1 MELVLQN
8 SNMNKIIIEAI
19 PKKCHGKSGGNSFRG
34 SKYRGVSRNKNKWQV
49 SNFHSLFYKILYCI
63 DDDHDKSKQHISRG
77 YQDRRVS
84 GTVL

>member
-8 SNMNKIIIEAI
+8 SNMSKIIIEAI

-49 SNFHSLFYKILYCI
+49 SKIQEDFFSNFFVLY
-63 DDDHDKSKQHISRG
+63 R
-77 YQDRRVS
+77 
-84 GTVL
+84 

>member
-49 SNFHSLFYKILYCI
+49 SKIQLVIFSNFF
-63 DDDHDKSKQHISRG
+63 
-77 YQDRRVS
+77 
-84 GTVL
+84 VLNR

>member
-8 SNMNKIIIEAI
+8 SNMSKIIIEAI

-49 SNFHSLFYKILYCI
+49 SKI
-63 DDDHDKSKQHISRG
+63 Q
-77 YQDRRVS
+77 
-84 GTVL
+84 

>member
-49 SNFHSLFYKILYCI
+49 SKHFLFSLSHLFLTFLYSI
-63 DDDHDKSKQHISRG
+63 DDDHA
-77 YQDRRVS
+77 
-84 GTVL
+84 